1 MAARKV
7 DTTHNLKYTKYL
19 HCFNNLLAYFNEL
32 LFLLQPTVFRRNFS
46 ADTTVEQIFICLT
59 IFIAYFQALVDTNFS
74 QEQKKIQ
81 KALKSFRET
90 FALRDSAKQGPSHS
104 AYIF

>member
-1 MAARKV
+1 MLQYVLIICWPLAMS
-7 DTTHNLKYTKYL
+7 Y
-19 HCFNNLLAYFNEL
+19 CFFCSPLSCGSL
-32 LFLLQPTVFRRNFS
+32 RNFS

-74 QEQKKIQ
+74 QEPKKIQ